1 MPYFLHRGAHIKRD
15 IITNINATLE
25 KYRFQNVFM
34 TKHLGVDERLVDLIV
49 ERVKEVEEKR
59 IDLF

>member
-1 MPYFLHRGAHIKRD
+1 
-15 IITNINATLE
+15 
-25 KYRFQNVFM
+25 M
-34 TKHLGVDERLVDLIV
+34 TKHLGVDEKLVDLIV